1 MAHLHRRR
9 KRVDRFI
16 ILLVYDPLYH
26 LLHPHKPLPSR
37 EDLVLWMG
45 LRPFRQV
52 ADTWPLRPAGN
63 HSNPCGTQTY
73 EASSNF
79 DECKQPA
86 GRKNLSSLL
95 HKRRENGSTRFKI
108 EFQIPPRRH
117 SISPNRRALHSKGG
131 IQMSETRCARMYG
144 PAVRY
149 AKIDERESCINVSG
163 L

>member
-1 MAHLHRRR
+1 
-9 KRVDRFI
+9 
-16 ILLVYDPLYH
+16 
-26 LLHPHKPLPSR
+26 
-37 EDLVLWMG
+37 MG